1 MKPAS
6 TYSEISEGALLLHQ
20 KIVGL
25 AKENPEIQS
34 LYKGCQLLFGPI
46 LQRPNI
52 LLIGFNLETGYNNWH
67 GKIDEDFTQSAL
79 FPFLININTD
89 HETRK
94 KHK

>member
-20 KIVGL
+20 QIVGL

-34 LYKGCQLLFGPI
+34 LYKGCQLLFSP
-46 LQRPNI
+46 LLERPKI
-52 LLIGFNLETGYNNWH
+52 LLIGYNPGGGYFNWH
-67 GKIDEDFTQSAL
+67 GEIMEEFTQSAL
-79 FPFLININTD
+79 FPFLINMNTN

-94 KHK
+94 KYK